1 MPATL
6 KGITVRL
13 PWAWAIAQGHTKINN
28 CAESTGHRGLI
39 AIHAGGA
46 FEDHEIGRVAGLTR
60 RSVKDVVATCQLRE
74 VVVAVAQLVDICAG
88 GPFCECGDWAQPG
101 SSHWRLA
108 NVVPLARPVPVRG
121 QVGLWELPPDV
132 AGQVRRQL
140 SPSSLAKFYA
150 RPAPQDSQPT
160 EEPVMPSISI
170 TRRTDFLS
178 VREELL
184 PLPGA
189 ELGYRRVLLLGTT
202 GAGKTTVVRQLL
214 GTHPDTE
221 RFPST
226 STAKTTVADSELIL
240 TDETRFRAAITFASK
255 DEIFSHLSD
264 NVSETAL
271 AVFEGRPES
280 VLVER
285 LLNHV
290 SQRFRFSYVLGKPG
304 FGASSADSDDELD
317 DEFDELDDDE
327 APVGQPT
334 LSEEVDLDL
343 SGTTE
348 VLQSAIEAIRHLVTT
363 EVKILRT
370 TIVPDEDDERT
381 LDAIIEDELDTR
393 VRRSAICTR
402 VVNALLE
409 EIEKRFGI
417 LKEGG
422 LQHDD
427 DGWPVSWTWQT
438 TDREAFIRTI
448 MRFSSNQARDFGRLL
463 TPLVNGIRVSGPFTP
478 YWAESG
484 ARLVLID
491 GEGLGHTPNSVATLS
506 TNVRKRLDEVDAI
519 LLVDNAQQP
528 MQAAPVSAMKTI
540 AATGNG
546 EKLFFLFTHFDQVK
560 GDNLARFS
568 DREQHVLGSAENVL
582 SAIREELGVAERLLR
597 RRLDDAR
604 FFVGDIQTVLDP
616 ARLDPARKNVMA
628 RRTMSQL
635 NALLEALAAE
645 TAPFE
650 VGPARPVYNRAQ
662 LSRAVAEAATQFHAQ
677 WQGTLGLASNVKAP
691 KRHWATIKA
700 LTRRLAEGRSDEYN
714 DLKPAASLR
723 SQLEFQIYGMVQRPL
738 RWTGSQPDDTERQ
751 IIIDTISSTFTK
763 RLFTLTQQIITE
775 ERLPDWQRAYEEQG
789 KGSTVRRAHIMAT
802 DIYERGAPIPLA
814 AASDHNRFLSAVQE
828 AFTEVAEELELVLE

>member
-1 MPATL
+1 LSTTFKA
-6 KGITVRL
+6 ITVRL
-13 PWAWAIAQGHTKINN
+13 PWAWAIAHGHTKINN
-28 CAESTGHRGLI
+28 CPESTDYRGLV
-39 AIHAGGA
+39 AIHAGSS
-46 FEDHEIGRVAGLTR
+46 FEDYEIGRVAGLTR
-60 RSVKDVVATCQLRE
+60 RPVGEIVETCELRE
-74 VVVAVAQLVDICAG
+74 VIVAVAQLIGVCEG
-88 GPFCECGDWAQPG
+88 GPFCQCGDWAQPG
-101 SSHWRLA
+101 SNHWRLA
-108 NVVPLARPVPVRG
+108 NVVPIARPVPVRG
-121 QVGLWELPPDV
+121 EAGLWELPPDV

-160 EEPVMPSISI
+160 EKPVSLSIN
-170 TRRTDFLS
+170 RPTDFLS

-189 ELGYRRVLLLGTT
+189 EQGYRRVLLLGTT

-240 TDETRFRAAITFASK
+240 TGEARFRAAITFASK

-264 NVSETAL
+264 NVSETAK
-271 AVFEGRPES
+271 AVFENRPDDL
-280 VLVER
+280 LVER
-285 LLNHV
+285 LLNHI
-290 SQRFRFSYVLGKPG
+290 SQRFRFSYVLGKPV
-304 FGASSADSDDELD
+304 FGSTDPGDEPDDEV
-317 DEFDELDDDE
+317 DELDDD
-327 APVGQPT
+327 AATVAQPP
-334 LSEEVDLDL
+334 LSDDGDLDQAE
-343 SGTTE
+343 TAE
-348 VLQSAIEAIRHLVTT
+348 VLRSAVEAIRHLATM
-363 EVKILRT
+363 EVEILRT

-381 LDAIIEDELDTR
+381 LDGIIEDELDTR
-393 VRRSAICTR
+393 VRRSATCARI
-402 VVNALLE
+402 VNALLE
-409 EIEKRFGI
+409 EIEKRFAI
-417 LKEGG
+417 LTEGE

-463 TPLVNGIRVSGPFTP
+463 TPLVNGIRVSGPFKP

-582 SAIREELGVAERLLR
+582 NAIREELGIAERLLR
-597 RRLDDAR
+597 RRLDEAR
-604 FFVGDIQTVLDP
+604 FFVGDIQSVLDP
-616 ARLDPARKNVMA
+616 ARLDPARKNTA
-628 RRTMSQL
+628 AKRTINQL
-635 NALLEALAAE
+635 NALLEALAKEAP
-645 TAPFE
+645 PFE
-650 VGPARPVYNRAQ
+650 VGPSRPIYNRTQ
-662 LSRAVAEAATQFHAQ
+662 LSRAVAEAAMRFHAQ
-677 WQGTLGLASNVKAP
+677 WQGTLGLAGNPEAP

-700 LTRRLAEGRSDEYN
+700 LTRRLAEGRSDEYT

-723 SQLEFQIYGMVQRPL
+723 TQLEFQIYGMVQRPL
-738 RWTGSQPDDTERQ
+738 RWSGPQPDDAEQ
-751 IIIDTISSTFTK
+751 QSVFDTISSTVAK

-775 ERLPDWQRAYEEQG
+775 ERLSDWQRAYAEGG
-789 KGSTVRRAHIMAT
+789 KGSTIRRAHIMAT
-802 DIYERGAPIPLA
+802 DIYERGAPIPPA
-814 AASDHNRFLSAVQE
+814 TAPNHNRFVQAVQE
-828 AFTEVAEELELVLE
+828 AFTEVAEELKLGLE

>member
-1 MPATL
+1 
-6 KGITVRL
+6 
-13 PWAWAIAQGHTKINN
+13 
-28 CAESTGHRGLI
+28 
-39 AIHAGGA
+39 
-46 FEDHEIGRVAGLTR
+46 
-60 RSVKDVVATCQLRE
+60 
-74 VVVAVAQLVDICAG
+74 
-88 GPFCECGDWAQPG
+88 
-101 SSHWRLA
+101 
-108 NVVPLARPVPVRG
+108 
-121 QVGLWELPPDV
+121 
-132 AGQVRRQL
+132 
-140 SPSSLAKFYA
+140 
-150 RPAPQDSQPT
+150 
-160 EEPVMPSISI
+160 
-170 TRRTDFLS
+170 
-178 VREELL
+178 
-184 PLPGA
+184 
-189 ELGYRRVLLLGTT
+189 
-202 GAGKTTVVRQLL
+202 
-214 GTHPDTE
+214 
-221 RFPST
+221 
-226 STAKTTVADSELIL
+226 
-240 TDETRFRAAITFASK
+240 
-255 DEIFSHLSD
+255 
-264 NVSETAL
+264 
-271 AVFEGRPES
+271 
-280 VLVER
+280 
-285 LLNHV
+285 
-290 SQRFRFSYVLGKPG
+290 
-304 FGASSADSDDELD
+304 
-317 DEFDELDDDE
+317 
-327 APVGQPT
+327 
-334 LSEEVDLDL
+334 
-343 SGTTE
+343 
-348 VLQSAIEAIRHLVTT
+348 
-363 EVKILRT
+363 
-370 TIVPDEDDERT
+370 
-381 LDAIIEDELDTR
+381 
-393 VRRSAICTR
+393 
-402 VVNALLE
+402 
-409 EIEKRFGI
+409 
-417 LKEGG
+417 
-422 LQHDD
+422 
-427 DGWPVSWTWQT
+427 
-438 TDREAFIRTI
+438 
-448 MRFSSNQARDFGRLL
+448 
-463 TPLVNGIRVSGPFTP
+463 
-478 YWAESG
+478 
-484 ARLVLID
+484 
-491 GEGLGHTPNSVATLS
+491 
-506 TNVRKRLDEVDAI
+506 
-519 LLVDNAQQP
+519 
-528 MQAAPVSAMKTI
+528 MKTI

-650 VGPARPVYNRAQ
+650 VGPSRPVYNRAQ